1 MFPLPSRRAAR
12 RPRPRS
18 RCTSCRALRHPAR
31 NDDLFDVGHLLLGER
46 ARAGWRRGRRR
57 TCRGGLCPDCASRRC
72 APCPL
77 RSASESTGPARQI
90 ARRAGVPPAPP
101 GGRRPACRRSAP
113 RSPFSGGARPSM
125 CRFAAGRG
133 RGGGKLLWHLPLA
146 ASLLLSPS
154 RADLS
159 ASSILIPPVAPGR
172 LSAARLER
180 SADLSASSILIPPV
194 APGRLSA
201 ACLASSI
208 LIPRRAP
215 RASLRLGLRRREPA
229 GHRGRLP
236 PSFPSMPLRRR
247 RFSATTAA
255 GSSRMITRPDRGT
268 ILESSATPVC
278 PWSPCGGAAAGRP
291 AALQDPA
298 LQGHALTL
306 PLPYVGGGT

>member
-1 MFPLPSRRAAR
+1 MHCVFRCPSPRNAVGAVAALATGSPEVPADKGERSKATVGVAPDVPKHPDHLRTSMFPLPSRRAAR

-90 ARRAGVPPAPP
+90 ARRVGVPPAPP

-133 RGGGKLLWHLPLA
+133 RGGGSCCGTCRLRR
-146 ASLLLSPS
+146 ASCC
-154 RADLS
+154 RR
-159 ASSILIPPVAPGR
+159 PGR
-172 LSAARLER
+172 TCR
-180 SADLSASSILIPPV
+180 
-194 APGRLSA
+194 
-201 ACLASSI
+201 
-208 LIPRRAP
+208 P
-215 RASLRLGLRRREPA
+215 RAS
-229 GHRGRLP
+229 
-236 PSFPSMPLRRR
+236 
-247 RFSATTAA
+247 
-255 GSSRMITRPDRGT
+255 
-268 ILESSATPVC
+268 
-278 PWSPCGGAAAGRP
+278 
-291 AALQDPA
+291 
-298 LQGHALTL
+298 
-306 PLPYVGGGT
+306 